1 MCEWAVWVC
10 QISTAFHTAPVL
22 STQCWGAQKQLRS
35 PGQGTTAPTP
45 AFSQPG
51 SPLHRA
57 GGQGL
62 DQAPDTLHHSLQ
74 PATPQAMPSSWHTPW
89 KIVGFTLFFKALFDS
104 KTDCWEGWDVVL
116 PWHIGNQALD
126 GTPSCAGSWAAQSLR
141 GGGGKSHLSSSTSLA
156 KETNVKTASALKMY
170 LHSPVSLPNTKY
182 LLALRSLLWL
192 KFLKLA
198 HSCDTFWWTP
208 FLRCNCMLD
217 HFQITPGQVLLIML
231 RRIHCGYETRI
242 KPPTVGS
249 PKSTAHR
256 EQLYS
261 HKKITKT

>member
-35 PGQGTTAPTP
+35 PEQATTAPTP

-104 KTDCWEGWDVVL
+104 KTDCQEGWDVVL
-116 PWHIGNQALD
+116 PWRIGNQALD

-141 GGGGKSHLSSSTSLA
+141 GK
-156 KETNVKTASALKMY
+156 KK
-170 LHSPVSLPNTKY
+170 
-182 LLALRSLLWL
+182 
-192 KFLKLA
+192 
-198 HSCDTFWWTP
+198 
-208 FLRCNCMLD
+208 
-217 HFQITPGQVLLIML
+217 
-231 RRIHCGYETRI
+231 
-242 KPPTVGS
+242 
-249 PKSTAHR
+249 
-256 EQLYS
+256 
-261 HKKITKT
+261 KKITSLFKHQPCQGNKCQNSFCTENVPALTSVPSQHKIPSGSKIPSLIKVFETSTFLWYLLMNSLSPLQLYAGSLPDNTRTSTANHAQENTLWLWNQN